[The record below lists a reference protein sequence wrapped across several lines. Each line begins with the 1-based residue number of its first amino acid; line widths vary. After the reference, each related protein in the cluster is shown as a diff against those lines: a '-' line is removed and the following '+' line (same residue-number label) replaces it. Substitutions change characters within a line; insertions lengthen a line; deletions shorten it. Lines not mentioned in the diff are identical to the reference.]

1 MILKNNNIDETY
13 KNYIMEI
20 GQFYIVKLSIHSIKG
35 GFIMI
40 KVVLKDGSTLEVE
53 KGTSI
58 IEVAKKISEGLARV
72 ATCGEVNGEV
82 KDLRY
87 ELQEDCELVI
97 DTFDSSLNGKKAYW
111 HTTSH
116 IMAQAVKRLFP
127 DVKFAIGPSIDDG
140 FYYDF
145 DVEKPFTDEDK
156 AKIEEEM
163 KKIIKEDIE
172 IKRFSL
178 PKEKALELMKDQPY
192 KVELI
197 EELPEGEEISFYEQ
211 GDFTDLCAGP
221 HLMSTGKV
229 KAVKILSSSGAYWRG
244 NEKNKMLQRIYAI
257 SFPKASQL
265 QEHLDLLEE
274 AKKRDHK
281 KLGKELE
288 LFMIAPE
295 GPGFPFFLPKGMI
308 IRNVLE
314 DYWREIHRKNGYQ
327 EVKTPMILNE
337 ELWHR
342 SGHWDHY
349 KENMYTTKIDDVDFG
364 IKPMNCPG
372 GMIVYKSKM
381 HSYRDLP
388 IRMGELGLVH
398 RHEKSGELNGLF
410 RVRCFTQDDAHIFCL
425 PSQIEEEIA
434 GVIKLVN
441 EVYSLFGFDY
451 TIELSTRPDDSM
463 GSDEQWEM
471 AENALK
477 KVLADL
483 NLPYELNE
491 GDGAFYG
498 PKIDFHIKDCL
509 GRSWQCGTIQLDFQM
524 PERFDLTYIGED
536 GEKHRPVMLHR
547 VIFGS
552 IERFIGNLIEQYA
565 GAFPVWISPVQV
577 KILPITDNEHEYAG
591 KLRQKFEEVGIRVEV
606 DSRNEKTGYKIR
618 EAQLEKV
625 PYMLVVGPKE
635 VEANSVSVRSR
646 ENGDEGSMEVEKF
659 QERIL
664 EEIINK
670 K

>member
-1 MILKNNNIDETY
+1 MLKIT
-13 KNYIMEI
+13 
-20 GQFYIVKLSIHSIKG
+20 
-35 GFIMI
+35 
-40 KVVLKDGSTLEVE
+40 LKDGSKIEIE
-53 KGTSI
+53 KGAKI
-58 IEVAKKISEGLARV
+58 IDVAQKISEGLARN
-72 ATCGEVNGEV
+72 ATCGEINGEI

-87 ELQEDCELVI
+87 EIQEDCDLVI
-97 DTFDSSLNGKKAYW
+97 HTFNQEDLEGKKAYW

-156 AKIEEEM
+156 EKIEEEM
-163 KKIIKEDIE
+163 KKIIKEDIKIE
-172 IKRFSL
+172 RFSL
-178 PKEKALELMKDQPY
+178 PKKEALELMKEQPY
-192 KVELI
+192 KQELI
-197 EELPEGEEISFYEQ
+197 EELPEGEEISFYKQ

-229 KAVKILSSSGAYWRG
+229 KSIKILSSSGAYWRG
-244 NEKNKMLQRIYAI
+244 SEKNKMLQRIYAI
-257 SFPKASQL
+257 SFPKASML
-265 QEHLDLLEE
+265 QEYLDLLEE

-288 LFMIAPE
+288 LFMISPE
-295 GPGFPFFLPKGMI
+295 GPGFPFFLPKGMVL
-308 IRNVLE
+308 RNVLE
-314 DYWREIHRKNGYQ
+314 DYWRKIHREHGYQ

-349 KENMYTTKIDDVDFG
+349 KENMYTTKIDDTDYG

-381 HSYRDLP
+381 RSYKDLP

-425 PSQIEEEIA
+425 PSQIEEEIS
-434 GVIKLVN
+434 GVIKLVD
-441 EVYSLFGFDY
+441 EVYKLFGFDY
-451 TIELSTRPDDSM
+451 KVELSTRPEDSM
-463 GSDEQWEM
+463 GSDEQWEL

-477 KVLADL
+477 KVLEDRKID
-483 NLPYELNE
+483 YELNE

-498 PKIDFHIKDCL
+498 PKIDFHITDCL
-509 GRSWQCGTIQLDFQM
+509 GRSWQCGTVQLDFQM

-565 GAFPVWISPVQV
+565 GAFPAWLAPVQV
-577 KILPITDNEHEYAG
+577 KILPITDNQHEYAH
-591 KLRQKFEEVGIRVEV
+591 KIAKKYEEKGIRVEV
-606 DSRNEKTGYKIR
+606 DDRSEKTGYKIR

-625 PYMLVVGPKE
+625 PYMLIVGEKE
-635 VEANSVSVRSR
+635 VEANTVSIRSR
-646 ENGDEGSMEVEKF
+646 EEGDIGAKAVDEFMKD
-659 QERIL
+659 L
-664 EEIINK
+664 LDEIENK

>member
-1 MILKNNNIDETY
+1 MLK
-13 KNYIMEI
+13 
-20 GQFYIVKLSIHSIKG
+20 VK
-35 GFIMI
+35 
-40 KVVLKDGSTLEVE
+40 LKDGSVIEVE

-58 IEVAKKISEGLARV
+58 IDVAKKISEGLARN

-82 KDLRY
+82 KDLRF
-87 ELQEDCELVI
+87 ELEDDCDLVI
-97 DTFDSSLNGKKAYW
+97 HTFDSDLEGKKAYW
-111 HTTSH
+111 HTSSH

-127 DVKFAIGPSIDDG
+127 NVKFAIGPAINEG

-145 DVEKPFTDEDK
+145 DVEQPFTDEDK

-163 KKIIKEDIE
+163 KKIIKEDVKIE
-172 IKRFSL
+172 RFSL
-178 PKEKALELMKDQPY
+178 SKKDALDLMEDQPY
-192 KVELI
+192 KKELI
-197 EELPEGEEISFYEQ
+197 EELPEGEEISFYKQ

-221 HLMSTGKV
+221 HLESTGKV
-229 KAVKILSSSGAYWRG
+229 KSIKILSSSGAYWRG
-244 NEKNKMLQRIYAI
+244 DEKNKMLQRIYAI

-265 QEHLDLLEE
+265 EEYLHLLEE

-295 GPGFPFFLPKGMI
+295 GPGFPFFLPKGMVL
-308 IRNVLE
+308 RNVLE
-314 DYWREIHRKNGYQ
+314 DFWRKIHIENGYQ
-327 EVKTPMILNE
+327 EIKTPMILNE

-364 IKPMNCPG
+364 VKPMNCPG
-372 GMIVYKSKM
+372 GMLVYKNTV
-381 HSYRDLP
+381 HSYRELP
-388 IRMGELGLVH
+388 IRAGELGLVH

-410 RVRCFTQDDAHIFCL
+410 RVRCFTQDDAHIFCM
-425 PSQIEEEIA
+425 PSQIESEIA

-441 EVYSLFGFDY
+441 EIYSIFGFEY
-451 TIELSTRPDDSM
+451 KVELSTRPDNSM
-463 GSDEQWEM
+463 GSDEQWEL

-477 KVLADL
+477 KVLKDL
-483 NLPYELNE
+483 NIDYELNE

-509 GRSWQCGTIQLDFQM
+509 GRSWQCGTVQLDFQM

-552 IERFIGNLIEQYA
+552 IERFIGILIEHYA
-565 GAFPVWISPVQV
+565 GAFPVWLSPVQV
-577 KILPITDNEHEYAG
+577 KILPISEKQHDYA
-591 KLRQKFEEVGIRVEV
+591 KKVEEEMKAKGIRVKL
-606 DSRNEKTGYKIR
+606 DDRSEKIGYKIR

-625 PYMLVVGPKE
+625 PYMVIVGQKE
-635 VEANSVSVRSR
+635 EEENILSVRSR
-646 ENGDEGSMEVEKF
+646 KDGDIGSMETNEFIEKVIK
-659 QERIL
+659 EDK
-664 EEIINK
+664 EKVND
-670 K
+670 